1 MQIHEIRPTHQRKQI
16 KRVGRGGKRGTYC
29 GRGRKGQKARESRN
43 MVPVIRALIK
53 RYPKL
58 RGYRFKSRQEKFA
71 VVNLGILEKKFQA
84 GETVNPQTLLKHGLI
99 RRIKGRAPRVK
110 ILAEG
115 QLTKS
120 LIFENCQLSKKAQQ
134 EVTKVNGPR

>member
-1 MQIHEIRPTHQRKQI
+1 
-16 KRVGRGGKRGTYC
+16 
-29 GRGRKGQKARESRN
+29 

>member
-1 MQIHEIRPTHQRKQI
+1 MLHQLQPKTKSKNK
-16 KRVGRGGKRGTYC
+16 KRIGRGGKRGTYC

>member
-71 VVNLGILEKKFQA
+71 VVNLGALEKKFQA
-84 GETVNPQTLLKHGLI
+84 GETVNPQTLLEHGLI
-99 RRIKGRAPRVK
+99 RRIKGREPQVK

-115 QLTKS
+115 QLTKN
-120 LIFENCQLSKKAQQ
+120 LIIENCQLSKKAQEQ
-134 EVTKVNGPR
+134 ITKANGPR